1 MDAYIRNLHR
11 DGVPKEE
18 EEEPKEVKES
28 EGKYK
33 KRFDLLWFDWSSVV
47 IHAFPEAKWVQ
58 TYRARGRDAFSR
70 LLRVLSDLSK
80 KVIRQNNL
88 SKFAEK

>member
-18 EEEPKEVKES
+18 EEEPKEIKDS
-28 EGKYK
+28 EGKYN

-47 IHAFPEAKWVQ
+47 IHAFPEAKWEANIPGGMHFHA
-58 TYRARGRDAFSR
+58 YSGPDSGF
-70 LLRVLSDLSK
+70 
-80 KVIRQNNL
+80 
-88 SKFAEK
+88 

>member
-18 EEEPKEVKES
+18 EEQPKEIKDS

-33 KRFDLLWFDWSSVV
+33 KTFWPFVIWLVISGHPRFSGGKMGPNIPGGMHF
-47 IHAFPEAKWVQ
+47 HAYSGF
-58 TYRARGRDAFSR
+58 
-70 LLRVLSDLSK
+70 
-80 KVIRQNNL
+80 
-88 SKFAEK
+88 